1 MITNTTKPVA
11 HTPTPWEQHGC
22 AVYQADKWEDGVN
35 NGGRLIA
42 NTFPYETEPTIYPND
57 QDEANAQLIVRAVNC
72 HAALVEALEGCLES
86 MAKVRQDPYTT
97 CACAEQLALA
107 HRHAQ
112 NALAL
117 AKEQS

>member
-57 QDEANAQLIVRAVNC
+57 QDEANAQLIVRAVNS
-72 HAALVEALEGCLES
+72 HAALVEACEAALDCFNG
-86 MAKVRQDPYTT
+86 
-97 CACAEQLALA
+97 QLTAASIEKLRA
-107 HRHAQ
+107 
-112 NALAL
+112 ALAL